1 MFLMIATAC
10 GLLVATLWWRATRR
24 RGAGLAVAAVVALIG
39 GEAPAQEAP
48 LPPAFEP
55 AMDIPSAT
63 AGAFRGVGPAE
74 PLWTSYAL
82 AEALFW
88 QRDNQAFN
96 RPLAVTVG
104 DDATVLETRDL
115 QFPVAAGVRT
125 FYGQRSPEDGG
136 WELGYFGVYGQTATN
151 IQGTVPPNYIQ
162 LPEPLG
168 GNLTQDG
175 EFVRAKYSS
184 LLNSAEVNVFATDS
198 EWFSD
203 PAGWDTLDWLAGFRY
218 VGVEEEAVLTTDCC
232 RMGDEFLAIPYRSRT
247 RNNMFGAQAG
257 VRGRRAWERWAV
269 EGWAKAAVMGVA
281 QEQIQDPLISY
292 ANVLERGAVSRSGGE
307 VGFVG
312 DLTMSAI
319 YRITEVWG
327 IRAGYSLLWLDGLA
341 LAPDQFDFT
350 TDLGSGTNLVN
361 SSGIFYHG
369 ANLGLEARW

>member
-1 MFLMIATAC
+1 MIATGC
-10 GLLVATLWWRATRR
+10 GLLVATLWWRVTRR
-24 RGAGLAVAAVVALIG
+24 RSAGFAVAAALAVVGGSEAL
-39 GEAPAQEAP
+39 AQDVP

-104 DDATVLETRDL
+104 DGATVLQTNDL
-115 QFPVAAGVRT
+115 RFPVAAGVRT

-136 WELGYFGVYGQTATN
+136 WEVGYFGVYGQSATN
-151 IQGTVPPNYIQ
+151 IQGTIPPNYIQ
-162 LPEPLG
+162 LPDPLG
-168 GNLTQDG
+168 GNLTEDG
-175 EFVRAKYSS
+175 EFVTARYNS
-184 LLNSAEVNVFATDS
+184 LLNSAEVNLFATDS
-198 EWFSD
+198 DWITD
-203 PAGWDTLDWLAGFRY
+203 PSGWLTIDWLAGFRY
-218 VGVEEEAVLTTDCC
+218 VGVEEDAVLATDCC
-232 RMGDEFLAIPYRSRT
+232 VMDGQYLTVPYRART
-247 RNNMFGAQAG
+247 RNNMFGGQLG

-269 EGWAKAAVMGVA
+269 EGWAKGALMGVA
-281 QEQIQDPLISY
+281 QEQIQDPLFDY
-292 ANVLERGAVSRSGGE
+292 TGFQQRPALSRSGGE

-312 DLTMSAI
+312 DLTMSAV

-327 IRAGYSLLWLDGLA
+327 IRAGYSLLWLEGLA
-341 LAPDQFDFT
+341 LAPDQFDFS
-350 TDLGSGTNLVN
+350 TDTGAGTRLVN

>member
-1 MFLMIATAC
+1 MIATAC

-24 RGAGLAVAAVVALIG
+24 RGAGLAVAAVLAVIGG
-39 GEAPAQEAP
+39 GEAMAQDAP
-48 LPPAFEP
+48 LPPAVEP
-55 AMDIPSAT
+55 AMEIPSAT

-104 DDATVLETRDL
+104 DDATVLTTRDL

-136 WELGYFGVYGQTATN
+136 WEVGYFGLYGQTATN
-151 IQGTVPPNYIQ
+151 IQGATPPNFIQ
-162 LPEPLG
+162 APDPLG
-168 GNLTQDG
+168 GLLTEDG
-175 EFVRAKYSS
+175 EFVTAKYSS
-184 LLNSAEVNVFATDS
+184 LLNSAEVNLFATDS
-198 EWFSD
+198 AWFTD
-203 PAGWDTLDWLAGFRY
+203 PSGWDTLDWLAGFRY
-218 VGVEEEAVLTTDCC
+218 VGVEEDAVLATDCC
-232 RMGDEFLAIPYRSRT
+232 RMDDGQFITVPYRART
-247 RNNMFGAQAG
+247 RNNMFGAQLG

-269 EGWAKAAVMGVA
+269 EGWAKAALMGVA
-281 QEQIQDPLISY
+281 QEQIQDQLIDY
-292 ANVLERGAVSRSGGE
+292 TGFEQRPAQSRAGGE

-312 DLTMSAI
+312 DLSMSAV
-319 YRITEVWG
+319 YRINQVWG
-327 IRAGYSLLWLDGLA
+327 IRAGYSLLWLEGLA
-341 LAPDQFDFT
+341 LAPDQFDFS
-350 TDLGSGTNLVN
+350 TDAGAGSRLVN

>member
-1 MFLMIATAC
+1 MIATGC
-10 GLLVATLWWRATRR
+10 GLLVATLWWRVTRR
-24 RGAGLAVAAVVALIG
+24 RSAGFAVAAALAVVGGSEAL
-39 GEAPAQEAP
+39 AQDVP

-104 DDATVLETRDL
+104 DGATVLETNDL
-115 QFPVAAGVRT
+115 RFPVAAGVRT

-136 WELGYFGVYGQTATN
+136 WEVGYFGVYGQSATN
-151 IQGTVPPNYIQ
+151 IQGTIPPNYIQ
-162 LPEPLG
+162 LPDPLG
-168 GNLTQDG
+168 GNLTEDG
-175 EFVRAKYSS
+175 EFVTARYNS
-184 LLNSAEVNVFATDS
+184 LLNSAEVNLFATDS
-198 EWFSD
+198 DWITD
-203 PAGWDTLDWLAGFRY
+203 PSGWLTIDWLAGFRY
-218 VGVEEEAVLTTDCC
+218 VGVEEDAVLATDCC
-232 RMGDEFLAIPYRSRT
+232 VMDGQYLTVPYRART
-247 RNNMFGAQAG
+247 RNNMFGGQLG

-269 EGWAKAAVMGVA
+269 EGWAKGALMGVA
-281 QEQIQDPLISY
+281 QEQIQDPLFDY
-292 ANVLERGAVSRSGGE
+292 TGFQQRPALSRSGGE

-312 DLTMSAI
+312 DLTMSAV

-327 IRAGYSLLWLDGLA
+327 IRAGYSLLWLEGLA
-341 LAPDQFDFT
+341 LAPDQFDFS
-350 TDLGSGTNLVN
+350 TDTGAGTRLVN

>member
-1 MFLMIATAC
+1 MIATAC
-10 GLLVATLWWRATRR
+10 GLLVATLWWRARR
-24 RGAGLAVAAVVALIG
+24 GGGAGLAVAVVLAVIG
-39 GEAPAQEAP
+39 GEAPAQDAL
-48 LPPAFEP
+48 LPPAAEP
-55 AMDIPSAT
+55 AIEIPSAT

-96 RPLAVTVG
+96 QPLAVTVG
-104 DDATVLETRDL
+104 DGATVLETNDL
-115 QFPVAAGVRT
+115 RFPVAAGVRT

-136 WELGYFGVYGQTATN
+136 WEVGYFGIYGQTATN

-162 LPEPLG
+162 LPDPLG
-168 GNLTQDG
+168 GNLTEDG
-175 EFVRAKYSS
+175 EFVTAKYSS
-184 LLNSAEVNVFATDS
+184 LLNSAEVNLFATDS
-198 EWFSD
+198 DWIND
-203 PAGWDTLDWLAGFRY
+203 PSGWATIDWLAGFRY
-218 VGVEEEAVLTTDCC
+218 VGVEEDAVLATDCC
-232 RMGDEFLAIPYRSRT
+232 RMGDEFFTIPYRART
-247 RNNMFGAQAG
+247 RNNMFGAQLG

-269 EGWAKAAVMGVA
+269 EGWAKGALMGVA
-281 QEQIQDPLISY
+281 QEQIQDPLFTY
-292 ANVLERGAVSRSGGE
+292 AGVLERPATSRAGGE

-319 YRITEVWG
+319 YRLNQAWG

-341 LAPDQFDFT
+341 LAPDQFDFG
-350 TDLGSGTNLVN
+350 TDAGSGTNLVN

>member
-1 MFLMIATAC
+1 MIATLC
-10 GLLVATLWWRATRR
+10 GLLMATLRWRAR
-24 RGAGLAVAAVVALIG
+24 RGRGVCLAVIAALAVIG
-39 GEAPAQEAP
+39 GEAPGQDAL
-48 LPPAFEP
+48 LPPAAEP
-55 AMDIPSAT
+55 AIEIPSAT

-96 RPLAVTVG
+96 QPLAVTVG
-104 DDATVLETRDL
+104 DGATVLETNDL
-115 QFPVAAGVRT
+115 RFPVAAGVRT

-136 WELGYFGVYGQTATN
+136 WEVGYFGIYGQTATN

-162 LPEPLG
+162 LPDPLG
-168 GNLTQDG
+168 GNLTEDG
-175 EFVRAKYSS
+175 EFVTAKYSS
-184 LLNSAEVNVFATDS
+184 LLNSAEVNLFATDS
-198 EWFSD
+198 DWIND
-203 PAGWDTLDWLAGFRY
+203 PSGWATIDWLAGFRY
-218 VGVEEEAVLTTDCC
+218 VGVEEDAVLATDCC
-232 RMGDEFLAIPYRSRT
+232 RMGDEFFTIPYRART
-247 RNNMFGAQAG
+247 RNNMFGAQLG

-269 EGWAKAAVMGVA
+269 EGWAKGALMGVA
-281 QEQIQDPLISY
+281 QEQIQDPLFTY
-292 ANVLERGAVSRSGGE
+292 AGVLERPATSRAGGE

-319 YRITEVWG
+319 YRLNQVWG

-341 LAPDQFDFT
+341 LAPDQFDFG
-350 TDLGSGTNLVN
+350 TDAGSGTNLVN

>member
-1 MFLMIATAC
+1 MIAAAC
-10 GLLVATLWWRATRR
+10 GLLAATLWWWATRG
-24 RGAGLAVAAVVALIG
+24 RGAGLAAATMLAAWCG
-39 GEAPAQEAP
+39 GASRAQEAP

-55 AMDIPSAT
+55 AMEIPSAT
-63 AGAFRGVGPAE
+63 AGAFRGLGPAE

-88 QRDNQAFN
+88 QRDNQAAN

-104 DDATVLETRDL
+104 DGATVLETNDL

-125 FYGQRSPEDGG
+125 FFGRRTPEDGG
-136 WELGYFGVYGQTATN
+136 WEVGYFGLYGQTATN
-151 IQGTVPPNYIQ
+151 IQGTIPPNYIQ
-162 LPEPLG
+162 LPDPLG
-168 GNLTQDG
+168 GVLTEDG
-175 EFVRAKYSS
+175 EFVTAKYSS
-184 LLNSAEVNVFATDS
+184 LLNSAEINLFATDS
-198 EWFSD
+198 DWFTD

-218 VGVEEEAVLTTDCC
+218 VGVEEEAALLTDCC
-232 RMGDEFLAIPYRSRT
+232 RMDDGQFITVPYRART
-247 RNNMFGAQAG
+247 RNNMFGAQVG

-269 EGWAKAAVMGVA
+269 EGWAKAALMGVA
-281 QEQIQDPLISY
+281 QKQIQDPLVDY
-292 ANVLERGAVSRSGGE
+292 TGFQQRPALSRAGGE

-319 YRITEVWG
+319 YRLTPVWG
-327 IRAGYSLLWLDGLA
+327 IRAGYSLLWLEGLA

-350 TDLGSGTNLVN
+350 TNAGSGTRLVN